1 MYYRLRV
8 PVQQDWPAIFEV
20 AMQAVPDAEEE
31 NREWWENRKAIDE
44 QDRQRRHYVVEDEKG
59 DIVGYGAVE
68 EGPEEGLFRM
78 FVVAS
83 PERVKRGLGDIVY
96 SHLISDLDQ
105 LGARIAW
112 IREETRDPIV
122 AYFRDKGF
130 EERTRFMLENG
141 REAIVLYRMLEA
153 AE

>member
-1 MYYRLRV
+1 
-8 PVQQDWPAIFEV
+8 
-20 AMQAVPDAEEE
+20 
-31 NREWWENRKAIDE
+31 
-44 QDRQRRHYVVEDEKG
+44 
-59 DIVGYGAVE
+59 
-68 EGPEEGLFRM
+68 
-78 FVVAS
+78 
-83 PERVKRGLGDIVY
+83 VKRGLGDIVY